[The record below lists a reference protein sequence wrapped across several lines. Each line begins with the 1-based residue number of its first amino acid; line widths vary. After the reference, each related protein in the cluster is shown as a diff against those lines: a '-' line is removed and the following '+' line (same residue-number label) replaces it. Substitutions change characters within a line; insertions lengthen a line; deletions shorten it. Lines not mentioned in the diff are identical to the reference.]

1 MAVKER
7 LEAEMKEALRA
18 KDADRLSCIRML
30 RSQLQTREVALR
42 AERGRD
48 YQLTDDEALAVVQ
61 SYAKQRR
68 DSIDSYRQGGREE
81 LAASEER
88 ELAIVESYLPRQLDD
103 AELGRI
109 VQEVIAA
116 SGATSPRDMGAVIK
130 GVMAKTQGAV
140 DGRRVSSAVRTA
152 LGGG

>member
-1 MAVKER
+1 MGVKDR
-7 LEAEMKEALRA
+7 LDTEMKEALRA
-18 KDADRLSCIRML
+18 KDAERLSCIRML
-30 RSQLQTREVALR
+30 RSQLLTREVALR

-48 YQLTDDEALAVVQ
+48 YLLTDDEALAVIQ

-68 DSIDSYRQGGREE
+68 DSIDSYRQGGRED

-88 ELAIVESYLPRQLDD
+88 ELSIVESYLPRQLDD

-116 SGATSPRDMGAVIK
+116 AGATSPRDMGAVIK
-130 GVMAKTQGAV
+130 GVMAKTLGAA
-140 DGRRVSSAVRTA
+140 DGRRVSAAVRAA